1 MIDIQFDVLEK
12 TRIKILDSIKD
23 LTIDQINTI
32 PDKFNNNIA
41 WNFAHLIVTQQLLC
55 YKFSGLDCHI
65 DEKSINMYRKGTA
78 PNSKM
83 TLEEFQKYKEL
94 FLLNVERIKDD
105 YNKGRFKTYNTY
117 TTSANVTLASI
128 EDAIAFNNM
137 HEGIHLGSILA
148 LKKVI

>member
-1 MIDIQFDVLEK
+1 
-12 TRIKILDSIKD
+12 
-23 LTIDQINTI
+23 